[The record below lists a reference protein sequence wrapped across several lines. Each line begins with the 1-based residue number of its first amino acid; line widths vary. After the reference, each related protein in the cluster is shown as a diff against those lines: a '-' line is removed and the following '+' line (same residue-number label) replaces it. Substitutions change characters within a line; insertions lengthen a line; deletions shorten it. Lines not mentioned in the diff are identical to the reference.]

1 MKPVGRRL
9 EGWSSF
15 AAGCQHAAAA
25 GPSGAFAAAAM

>member
-15 AAGCQHAAAA
+15 AAGCQHAAA